1 MKTTYTIYETNGGS
15 LHLFAYDGGE
25 LKFALDD
32 WEPIPVL
39 NAVFDLQNGHTAEQL
54 NSRADWPLDE
64 DDLQRETD
72 TEASYEFNPAAAK
85 LIADNNG
92 LYFERAGQAGERFLH
107 ALQWYIDPESV
118 FDLAFTL
125 DEVTRTVRDI
135 AGTLELTSPDLM
147 RLFESAI
154 DKACDIACECE
165 NSDILEECADC
176 IGECGKALGMLRNCQ
191 CNHFRTAENGELEH
205 CAAEEAEERQLSFEF
220 RSSDVRR
227 NEQVERIICTYWPH
241 DRHTEHSPTIYD
253 RDGENVWKTWKYTR

>member
-32 WEPIPVL
+32 WEPVPVI
-39 NAVFDLQNGHTAEQL
+39 NAVLDLRNGHTAEQL
-54 NSRADWPLDE
+54 NIKADWPLDE
-64 DDLQRETD
+64 DELERAAD
-72 TEASYEFNPAAAK
+72 TAASYEFNPATAK

-92 LYFERAGQAGERFLH
+92 LYFDRAGRAGEQFLH
-107 ALQWYIDPESV
+107 ALQWHIDPESV

-125 DEVTRTVRDI
+125 DGVTSTVRDI
-135 AGTLELTSPDLM
+135 AGTFELEIPDLFF
-147 RLFESAI
+147 LFESAT

-176 IGECGKALGMLRNCQ
+176 IGECGKALGLLRNCQ
-191 CNHFRTAENGELEH
+191 CDHFHAEDGEIKR
-205 CAAEEAEERQLSFEF
+205 CTAEEAEERQLSFEF

-227 NEQVERIICTYWPH
+227 NEQIESIICTYWPH
-241 DRHTEHSPTIYD
+241 DSHTEHSATIYD